1 MLLACKINS
10 SVITISA
17 LSIEQLSPTQ
27 NNVIKYL
34 VILLKFF
41 IFINALYKQ
50 ILKEFNIEYC
60 GVGKINATYNA
71 LEIISKYEPKLII
84 NFGTAGSLR
93 KNLVG
98 LHEVSHF
105 FQRDMDATALGF
117 KIGVTPFE
125 ERSVIDFGRT
135 GLSCSS
141 GDNFVSSPPE
151 LKTDLVDMEA
161 YAIAKVC
168 VLENVQFMCFKYVSD
183 NADENAGDK
192 WKENIN
198 KGCLAFVEKIKS
210 IYDI

>member
-1 MLLACKINS
+1 MLLHKRQEVLLI
-10 SVITISA
+10 IA
-17 LSIEQLSPTQ
+17 LKEELPR
-27 NNVIKYL
+27 N
-34 VILLKFF
+34 LLP
-41 IFINALYKQ
+41 
-50 ILKEFNIEYC
+50 EFNIEYC
-60 GVGKINATYNA
+60 GVGKINATYKA

-93 KNLVG
+93 KNLFG

-105 FQRDMDATALGF
+105 FQRDMDARALGF

-168 VLENVQFMCFKYVSD
+168 VLKNVQFMCFKYVSD
-183 NADENAGDK
+183 NADESASKNWKANASLGANAFKDMIK
-192 WKENIN
+192 NLDLQTMLGLREKEQYEN
-198 KGCLAFVEKIKS
+198 
-210 IYDI
+210 

>member
-1 MLLACKINS
+1 MLLHKRQEVLLI
-10 SVITISA
+10 IA
-17 LSIEQLSPTQ
+17 LKEELPR
-27 NNVIKYL
+27 N
-34 VILLKFF
+34 LLP
-41 IFINALYKQ
+41 
-50 ILKEFNIEYC
+50 EFNIEYC
-60 GVGKINATYNA
+60 GVGKINATYKA

-93 KNLVG
+93 KNLFG

-105 FQRDMDATALGF
+105 FQRDMDARALGF

-168 VLENVQFMCFKYVSD
+168 VLKNVQFMCFKYVSD
-183 NADENAGDK
+183 NADESASKNWKANASLGATAFKDMIK
-192 WKENIN
+192 NLDLQTMLGLWEKEQYEN
-198 KGCLAFVEKIKS
+198 
-210 IYDI
+210 

>member
-1 MLLACKINS
+1 MLLHKRQEVLLI
-10 SVITISA
+10 IA
-17 LSIEQLSPTQ
+17 LKEELPR
-27 NNVIKYL
+27 N
-34 VILLKFF
+34 LLP
-41 IFINALYKQ
+41 
-50 ILKEFNIEYC
+50 EFNIEYC
-60 GVGKINATYNA
+60 GVGKINATYKA

-93 KNLVG
+93 KNLFG

-105 FQRDMDATALGF
+105 FQRDMDARALGF

-168 VLENVQFMCFKYVSD
+168 VLKNIQFMCFKYVSD
-183 NADENAGDK
+183 NADESASKNWKANASLGATAFKDMIK
-192 WKENIN
+192 NLDLQTMLGLREKEQHEN
-198 KGCLAFVEKIKS
+198 
-210 IYDI
+210 

>member
-1 MLLACKINS
+1 MLLHKRQEVLLI
-10 SVITISA
+10 IA
-17 LSIEQLSPTQ
+17 LKEELPR
-27 NNVIKYL
+27 N
-34 VILLKFF
+34 LLP
-41 IFINALYKQ
+41 
-50 ILKEFNIEYC
+50 EFNIEYC
-60 GVGKINATYNA
+60 GVGKINATYKA

-93 KNLVG
+93 KNLFG

-105 FQRDMDATALGF
+105 FQRDMDARALGF

-168 VLENVQFMCFKYVSD
+168 VLKNVQFMCFKYVSD
-183 NADENAGDK
+183 NADESASKNWKANASLGATAFKDMIK
-192 WKENIN
+192 NLDLQTMLGLREKEQHEN
-198 KGCLAFVEKIKS
+198 
-210 IYDI
+210 

>member
-1 MLLACKINS
+1 MLLYKRQEVLLI
-10 SVITISA
+10 IA
-17 LSIEQLSPTQ
+17 LKEELPR
-27 NNVIKYL
+27 N
-34 VILLKFF
+34 LLP
-41 IFINALYKQ
+41 
-50 ILKEFNIEYC
+50 EFNIEYC
-60 GVGKINATYNA
+60 GVGKINATYKA

-93 KNLVG
+93 KNLFG

-105 FQRDMDATALGF
+105 FQRDMDARALGF

-168 VLENVQFMCFKYVSD
+168 VLKNVQFMCFKYVSD
-183 NADENAGDK
+183 NADESASKNWKANASLGATAFKDMIK
-192 WKENIN
+192 NLDLQTMLGLREKEQYEN
-198 KGCLAFVEKIKS
+198 
-210 IYDI
+210 

>member
-1 MLLACKINS
+1 MLLHKRQEVLLI
-10 SVITISA
+10 IA
-17 LSIEQLSPTQ
+17 LKEELPR
-27 NNVIKYL
+27 N
-34 VILLKFF
+34 LLP
-41 IFINALYKQ
+41 
-50 ILKEFNIEYC
+50 EFNIEYC
-60 GVGKINATYNA
+60 GVVKINATYKS

-93 KNLVG
+93 KNLLG

-105 FQRDMDATALGF
+105 FQRDMDARALGF

-168 VLENVQFMCFKYVSD
+168 VLKNVQFMCFKYVSD
-183 NADENAGDK
+183 NADESASKNWKANASLGATAFKDMIK
-192 WKENIN
+192 NLDLQTMLGLREKEQYEN
-198 KGCLAFVEKIKS
+198 
-210 IYDI
+210 

>member
-1 MLLACKINS
+1 MLLHKRQEVLLI
-10 SVITISA
+10 VA
-17 LSIEQLSPTQ
+17 LKEELPG
-27 NNVIKYL
+27 N
-34 VILLKFF
+34 LLP
-41 IFINALYKQ
+41 
-50 ILKEFNIEYC
+50 EFNIEYC
-60 GVGKINATYNA
+60 GVGKINATYKA

-93 KNLVG
+93 KNLFG

-125 ERSVIDFGRT
+125 ERSVIDFGRK

-168 VLENVQFMCFKYVSD
+168 VLKNVQFMCFKYVSD
-183 NADENAGDK
+183 NADESASKNWKANASLGATAFKDMIK
-192 WKENIN
+192 NLDLQTMLGLREKEQYEN
-198 KGCLAFVEKIKS
+198 
-210 IYDI
+210 

>member
-1 MLLACKINS
+1 MLLHKRQEVLLI
-10 SVITISA
+10 IA
-17 LSIEQLSPTQ
+17 LKEELPR
-27 NNVIKYL
+27 N
-34 VILLKFF
+34 LLP
-41 IFINALYKQ
+41 
-50 ILKEFNIEYC
+50 EFNIEYC
-60 GVGKINATYNA
+60 GVGKINATYKS

-93 KNLVG
+93 KNLFG

-105 FQRDMDATALGF
+105 FQRDMDARALGF

-168 VLENVQFMCFKYVSD
+168 VLKNVQFMCFKYVSD
-183 NADENAGDK
+183 NADESASKNWKANASLGATAFKDMIK
-192 WKENIN
+192 NLDLQTMLGLREKEQYEN
-198 KGCLAFVEKIKS
+198 
-210 IYDI
+210 

>member
-1 MLLACKINS
+1 MLLHKRQEVLLI
-10 SVITISA
+10 IA
-17 LSIEQLSPTQ
+17 LKEELPR
-27 NNVIKYL
+27 N
-34 VILLKFF
+34 LLP
-41 IFINALYKQ
+41 
-50 ILKEFNIEYC
+50 EFNIEYC
-60 GVGKINATYNA
+60 GVGKINATYKA

-93 KNLVG
+93 KNLFG

-105 FQRDMDATALGF
+105 FQRDMDARALGF

-168 VLENVQFMCFKYVSD
+168 VLKNVQFMCFKYVSD
-183 NADENAGDK
+183 NADESASKNWKANASLGATAFKDMVK
-192 WKENIN
+192 NLDLQTMLGLREKEQYEN
-198 KGCLAFVEKIKS
+198 
-210 IYDI
+210 

>member
-1 MLLACKINS
+1 MLLHNRQEVLLI
-10 SVITISA
+10 IA
-17 LSIEQLSPTQ
+17 LKEELPR
-27 NNVIKYL
+27 N
-34 VILLKFF
+34 LLP
-41 IFINALYKQ
+41 
-50 ILKEFNIEYC
+50 EFNIEYC
-60 GVGKINATYNA
+60 GVGKINATYKA

-93 KNLVG
+93 KNLFG

-168 VLENVQFMCFKYVSD
+168 VLKNVQFMCFKYVSD
-183 NADENAGDK
+183 HADESASKNWKANASLGATAFKDMIK
-192 WKENIN
+192 NLDLQTILGLREKEQYEN
-198 KGCLAFVEKIKS
+198 
-210 IYDI
+210 

>member
-1 MLLACKINS
+1 MLLDKRQEVLLI
-10 SVITISA
+10 VA
-17 LSIEQLSPTQ
+17 LKEELPR
-27 NNVIKYL
+27 N
-34 VILLKFF
+34 LLP
-41 IFINALYKQ
+41 
-50 ILKEFNIEYC
+50 EFNIEYC
-60 GVGKINATYNA
+60 GVGKINATYKA
-71 LEIISKYEPKLII
+71 LEIISQYEPKLII

-93 KNLVG
+93 KNLFG

-105 FQRDMDATALGF
+105 FQRDMDARALGF

-168 VLENVQFMCFKYVSD
+168 VLKNVQFMCFKYVSD
-183 NADENAGDK
+183 NADESASKNWKANASLGATAFKDMVK
-192 WKENIN
+192 NLDLQTMLGLRENEQYEN
-198 KGCLAFVEKIKS
+198 
-210 IYDI
+210 

>member
-1 MLLACKINS
+1 MLLHKRQEVLLI
-10 SVITISA
+10 VA
-17 LSIEQLSPTQ
+17 LKEELPG
-27 NNVIKYL
+27 N
-34 VILLKFF
+34 LLP
-41 IFINALYKQ
+41 
-50 ILKEFNIEYC
+50 EFNIEYC
-60 GVGKINATYNA
+60 GVGKINATYKA

-93 KNLVG
+93 KNLFG

-168 VLENVQFMCFKYVSD
+168 VLKNVQFMCFKYVSD
-183 NADENAGDK
+183 NADESASKNWKANASLGATAFKDMVK
-192 WKENIN
+192 NLDLQTMLGLREKEQYEN
-198 KGCLAFVEKIKS
+198 
-210 IYDI
+210 

>member
-1 MLLACKINS
+1 MLLHKRQEVLLI
-10 SVITISA
+10 IA
-17 LSIEQLSPTQ
+17 LKEELPR
-27 NNVIKYL
+27 N
-34 VILLKFF
+34 LLP
-41 IFINALYKQ
+41 
-50 ILKEFNIEYC
+50 EFNIEYC
-60 GVGKINATYNA
+60 GVGKINATYKA

-84 NFGTAGSLR
+84 NFVTAGSLR
-93 KNLVG
+93 KNLFG

-168 VLENVQFMCFKYVSD
+168 VLKNVQFMCFKYVSD
-183 NADENAGDK
+183 NADESASKN
-192 WKENIN
+192 WKANVSLGATAFKDMIKKLDLQTMLGLWEKETYEN
-198 KGCLAFVEKIKS
+198 
-210 IYDI
+210 

>member
-1 MLLACKINS
+1 MLLHKRQEVLLI
-10 SVITISA
+10 VA
-17 LSIEQLSPTQ
+17 LKEELPR
-27 NNVIKYL
+27 N
-34 VILLKFF
+34 LLP
-41 IFINALYKQ
+41 
-50 ILKEFNIEYC
+50 EFNIEYC
-60 GVGKINATYNA
+60 GVGKINATYKA
-71 LEIISKYEPKLII
+71 LEIISKFEPKLII

-93 KNLVG
+93 KNLFG

-161 YAIAKVC
+161 YAIAKIC
-168 VLENVQFMCFKYVSD
+168 VLKNVQFMCFKYVSD
-183 NADENAGDK
+183 NADESASKNWKANASLGATAFKDMIK
-192 WKENIN
+192 NLDLQTMLGLREKEQYEN
-198 KGCLAFVEKIKS
+198 
-210 IYDI
+210 

>member
-1 MLLACKINS
+1 MLLHKTQEVLLI
-10 SVITISA
+10 IA
-17 LSIEQLSPTQ
+17 LKEELPR
-27 NNVIKYL
+27 N
-34 VILLKFF
+34 LLP
-41 IFINALYKQ
+41 
-50 ILKEFNIEYC
+50 EFNIEYC
-60 GVGKINATYNA
+60 GVGKINATYKS

-93 KNLVG
+93 KNLFG

-105 FQRDMDATALGF
+105 FQRDMDARALGF

-168 VLENVQFMCFKYVSD
+168 VLKNVQFMCFKYVSD
-183 NADENAGDK
+183 NADESASKNWKANASLGATAFKDMIK
-192 WKENIN
+192 NLDLQTMLGLREKEQHEN
-198 KGCLAFVEKIKS
+198 
-210 IYDI
+210 

>member
-1 MLLACKINS
+1 MLLHKRQEVLLI
-10 SVITISA
+10 IA
-17 LSIEQLSPTQ
+17 LKEELPR
-27 NNVIKYL
+27 N
-34 VILLKFF
+34 LLP
-41 IFINALYKQ
+41 
-50 ILKEFNIEYC
+50 EFNIEYC
-60 GVGKINATYNA
+60 GVGKINATYKA

-93 KNLVG
+93 KNLLG

-105 FQRDMDATALGF
+105 FQRDMDARALGF

-168 VLENVQFMCFKYVSD
+168 VLKNVQFMCFKYVSD
-183 NADENAGDK
+183 NADESASKNWKANASLGATAFKDMVK
-192 WKENIN
+192 NLDLQTMLGLRENEQYEN
-198 KGCLAFVEKIKS
+198 
-210 IYDI
+210 

>member
-1 MLLACKINS
+1 MLLHKRQEVLLI
-10 SVITISA
+10 IA
-17 LSIEQLSPTQ
+17 LKEELPR
-27 NNVIKYL
+27 N
-34 VILLKFF
+34 LLP
-41 IFINALYKQ
+41 
-50 ILKEFNIEYC
+50 EFNIEYC
-60 GVGKINATYNA
+60 GVGKINATYKA

-93 KNLVG
+93 KNLFG

-105 FQRDMDATALGF
+105 FQRDMDARALGF

-168 VLENVQFMCFKYVSD
+168 VLKNVQFMCFKYVSD
-183 NADENAGDK
+183 NADESASKNWKANASLGATAFKDMVK
-192 WKENIN
+192 NLDLQTMLGLREKEQHEN
-198 KGCLAFVEKIKS
+198 
-210 IYDI
+210 

>member
-1 MLLACKINS
+1 MLLHKRQEVLLI
-10 SVITISA
+10 IA
-17 LSIEQLSPTQ
+17 LKEELPR
-27 NNVIKYL
+27 N
-34 VILLKFF
+34 LLP
-41 IFINALYKQ
+41 
-50 ILKEFNIEYC
+50 EFNIEYC
-60 GVGKINATYNA
+60 GVGKINATYKT

-93 KNLVG
+93 KNLFG

-105 FQRDMDATALGF
+105 FQRDMDARALGF

-168 VLENVQFMCFKYVSD
+168 VLKNVQFMCFKYVSD
-183 NADENAGDK
+183 NADESASKNWKANASLGATAFKDMVK
-192 WKENIN
+192 NLDLQTMLGLREKEQYEN
-198 KGCLAFVEKIKS
+198 
-210 IYDI
+210 

>member
-1 MLLACKINS
+1 MLLHKRQEVLLI
-10 SVITISA
+10 VA
-17 LSIEQLSPTQ
+17 LKEELPG
-27 NNVIKYL
+27 N
-34 VILLKFF
+34 LLP
-41 IFINALYKQ
+41 
-50 ILKEFNIEYC
+50 EFNIEYC
-60 GVGKINATYNA
+60 GVGKINATYKA

-93 KNLVG
+93 KNLFG

-168 VLENVQFMCFKYVSD
+168 LLKNVQFMCFKYVSD
-183 NADENAGDK
+183 NADESASKNWKANASLGATAFKDMVK
-192 WKENIN
+192 NLDLQTMIGLSEKEHYEN
-198 KGCLAFVEKIKS
+198 
-210 IYDI
+210 

>member
-1 MLLACKINS
+1 MLLYKRQEVLI
-10 SVITISA
+10 IIA
-17 LSIEQLSPTQ
+17 LKEELPR
-27 NNVIKYL
+27 N
-34 VILLKFF
+34 LLP
-41 IFINALYKQ
+41 
-50 ILKEFNIEYC
+50 EFNIEYC
-60 GVGKINATYNA
+60 GVGKINATYKA

-93 KNLVG
+93 KNLFG

-105 FQRDMDATALGF
+105 FQRDMDARALGF

-168 VLENVQFMCFKYVSD
+168 VLKNVQFMCFKYVSD
-183 NADENAGDK
+183 NADESASKNWKANASLGATAFKDMIK
-192 WKENIN
+192 NLDLQTMLGLREKEQHEN
-198 KGCLAFVEKIKS
+198 
-210 IYDI
+210 

>member
-1 MLLACKINS
+1 MLLHKRQEVLLI
-10 SVITISA
+10 IA
-17 LSIEQLSPTQ
+17 LKEELPR
-27 NNVIKYL
+27 N
-34 VILLKFF
+34 LLP
-41 IFINALYKQ
+41 
-50 ILKEFNIEYC
+50 EFNIEYC
-60 GVGKINATYNA
+60 GVGKINATYKS

-93 KNLVG
+93 KNLFG

-105 FQRDMDATALGF
+105 FQRDMDARALGF

-168 VLENVQFMCFKYVSD
+168 VLKNVQFMCFKYVSD
-183 NADENAGDK
+183 NADESASKNWKANASLGATAFKDMIK
-192 WKENIN
+192 NLDLQTMLGLLEKEQYEN
-198 KGCLAFVEKIKS
+198 
-210 IYDI
+210 

>member
-1 MLLACKINS
+1 MLLHKRQEVLLI
-10 SVITISA
+10 VA
-17 LSIEQLSPTQ
+17 LKEELPR
-27 NNVIKYL
+27 N
-34 VILLKFF
+34 LLP
-41 IFINALYKQ
+41 
-50 ILKEFNIEYC
+50 EFNIEYC
-60 GVGKINATYNA
+60 GVGKINATYKA

-93 KNLVG
+93 KNLFG

-168 VLENVQFMCFKYVSD
+168 VLKNVQFMCFKYVSD
-183 NADENAGDK
+183 NADGSASKNWKANARLGATAFKDMIEKLDLQTMLGLWEKETYEN
-192 WKENIN
+192 
-198 KGCLAFVEKIKS
+198 
-210 IYDI
+210 

>member
-1 MLLACKINS
+1 MILHKRQEVLLIVA
-10 SVITISA
+10 
-17 LSIEQLSPTQ
+17 
-27 NNVIKYL
+27 
-34 VILLKFF
+34 
-41 IFINALYKQ
+41 
-50 ILKEFNIEYC
+50 LKEELPRNLLPQFNIEYC
-60 GVGKINATYNA
+60 GVGKINATYKA

-93 KNLVG
+93 KNLFG

-168 VLENVQFMCFKYVSD
+168 VLKNVQFMCFKYVSD
-183 NADENAGDK
+183 NADESASKSWKANASLGATAFKDMIK
-192 WKENIN
+192 NLDLQTMLGLREKEQHEN
-198 KGCLAFVEKIKS
+198 
-210 IYDI
+210 

>member
-1 MLLACKINS
+1 MLLHKRQEVLLI
-10 SVITISA
+10 IA
-17 LSIEQLSPTQ
+17 LKEELPR
-27 NNVIKYL
+27 N
-34 VILLKFF
+34 LLP
-41 IFINALYKQ
+41 
-50 ILKEFNIEYC
+50 EFNIEYC
-60 GVGKINATYNA
+60 GVGKINATHKT

-93 KNLVG
+93 KNLLG

-168 VLENVQFMCFKYVSD
+168 VLKNVQFMCFKYVSD
-183 NADENAGDK
+183 NADESASKNWKANASLGATAFKDMIK
-192 WKENIN
+192 NLDLQTMLSLREKEQYEN
-198 KGCLAFVEKIKS
+198 
-210 IYDI
+210 

>member
-1 MLLACKINS
+1 MLLHKRQEVLLI
-10 SVITISA
+10 IA
-17 LSIEQLSPTQ
+17 LKEELPR
-27 NNVIKYL
+27 N
-34 VILLKFF
+34 LLP
-41 IFINALYKQ
+41 
-50 ILKEFNIEYC
+50 EFNIEYC
-60 GVGKINATYNA
+60 GVGKINATYKA

-93 KNLVG
+93 KNLFG

-168 VLENVQFMCFKYVSD
+168 VLKNVQFMCFKYVSD
-183 NADENAGDK
+183 NADESASKNWKANASLGATAFKDMIK
-192 WKENIN
+192 NLDLQTMLGLREKDQHEN
-198 KGCLAFVEKIKS
+198 
-210 IYDI
+210 

>member
-1 MLLACKINS
+1 MLLQKRQEVLLI
-10 SVITISA
+10 IA
-17 LSIEQLSPTQ
+17 LKEELPR
-27 NNVIKYL
+27 N
-34 VILLKFF
+34 LLP
-41 IFINALYKQ
+41 
-50 ILKEFNIEYC
+50 EFNIEYC
-60 GVGKINATYNA
+60 GVGKINATYKA

-93 KNLVG
+93 KNLFG

-168 VLENVQFMCFKYVSD
+168 VLKNVQFMCFKYVSD
-183 NADENAGDK
+183 NADESASKNWKANASLGATAFKDMVK
-192 WKENIN
+192 NLDLQTMLGLQEKEQYEN
-198 KGCLAFVEKIKS
+198 
-210 IYDI
+210 

>member
-1 MLLACKINS
+1 MLLHKRQEVLLI
-10 SVITISA
+10 IA
-17 LSIEQLSPTQ
+17 LKEELPR
-27 NNVIKYL
+27 N
-34 VILLKFF
+34 LLP
-41 IFINALYKQ
+41 
-50 ILKEFNIEYC
+50 EFNIEYC
-60 GVGKINATYNA
+60 GVGKINATYKA

-93 KNLVG
+93 KNLLG

-105 FQRDMDATALGF
+105 FQRDMDARALGF

-168 VLENVQFMCFKYVSD
+168 VLKNVQFMCFKYVSD
-183 NADENAGDK
+183 NADESASKN
-192 WKENIN
+192 WKANVSLGATAFKDMIKNLDLQTMLGLREKEQYEN
-198 KGCLAFVEKIKS
+198 
-210 IYDI
+210 

>member
-1 MLLACKINS
+1 MLLHKRQEVLLI
-10 SVITISA
+10 IT
-17 LSIEQLSPTQ
+17 LKEELPR
-27 NNVIKYL
+27 N
-34 VILLKFF
+34 LLP
-41 IFINALYKQ
+41 
-50 ILKEFNIEYC
+50 EFNIEYC
-60 GVGKINATYNA
+60 GVGKINATYKA

-93 KNLVG
+93 KNLLG

-105 FQRDMDATALGF
+105 FQRDMDARALGF

-168 VLENVQFMCFKYVSD
+168 VLKNVQFMCFKYVSD
-183 NADENAGDK
+183 NADESASKNWKANASLGATAFKDMIK
-192 WKENIN
+192 NLDLQTMLGLLEKEQYEN
-198 KGCLAFVEKIKS
+198 
-210 IYDI
+210 

>member
-1 MLLACKINS
+1 MLLHKRQEVLLI
-10 SVITISA
+10 IA
-17 LSIEQLSPTQ
+17 LKEELPR
-27 NNVIKYL
+27 N
-34 VILLKFF
+34 LLP
-41 IFINALYKQ
+41 
-50 ILKEFNIEYC
+50 EFNIEYC
-60 GVGKINATYNA
+60 GVGKINATYKA

-93 KNLVG
+93 KNLFG

-168 VLENVQFMCFKYVSD
+168 VLKNVQFMCFKYVSD
-183 NADENAGDK
+183 NADGSASKNWKANANLGANAFKDMIKNLDLQTMLGLLEKEQYEN
-192 WKENIN
+192 
-198 KGCLAFVEKIKS
+198 
-210 IYDI
+210 

>member
-1 MLLACKINS
+1 MLLHKRQEVLLI
-10 SVITISA
+10 IA
-17 LSIEQLSPTQ
+17 LKEELPR
-27 NNVIKYL
+27 N
-34 VILLKFF
+34 LLP
-41 IFINALYKQ
+41 
-50 ILKEFNIEYC
+50 EFNIEYC
-60 GVGKINATYNA
+60 GVGKINATYKA

-93 KNLVG
+93 KNLFG

-105 FQRDMDATALGF
+105 FQRDMDARALGF

-168 VLENVQFMCFKYVSD
+168 VLKNVQFMCFKYVSD
-183 NADENAGDK
+183 NANESASKNWKANASLGATAFKDMVKNLDLQTMLGLREKEQYEN
-192 WKENIN
+192 
-198 KGCLAFVEKIKS
+198 
-210 IYDI
+210 

>member
-1 MLLACKINS
+1 MLLHKRQEVLLI
-10 SVITISA
+10 IA
-17 LSIEQLSPTQ
+17 LKEELPR
-27 NNVIKYL
+27 N
-34 VILLKFF
+34 LLP
-41 IFINALYKQ
+41 
-50 ILKEFNIEYC
+50 EFNIEYC
-60 GVGKINATYNA
+60 GVGKINATYKA

-93 KNLVG
+93 KNLLG

-105 FQRDMDATALGF
+105 FQRDMDARALGF

-168 VLENVQFMCFKYVSD
+168 VLKNVQFMCFKYVSD
-183 NADENAGDK
+183 NADESASKNWKANASLGATAFKDMIK
-192 WKENIN
+192 NLDLQTMLGLREKEQYEN
-198 KGCLAFVEKIKS
+198 
-210 IYDI
+210 

>member
-1 MLLACKINS
+1 MLLHKRQEVLLI
-10 SVITISA
+10 IA
-17 LSIEQLSPTQ
+17 LKEEFPRS
-27 NNVIKYL
+27 
-34 VILLKFF
+34 LLP
-41 IFINALYKQ
+41 
-50 ILKEFNIEYC
+50 EFNIEYC
-60 GVGKINATYNA
+60 GVGKINATYKA

-84 NFGTAGSLR
+84 NFGTAGSLT
-93 KNLVG
+93 KNLFG

-105 FQRDMDATALGF
+105 FQRDMDASALGF

-168 VLENVQFMCFKYVSD
+168 VLKNVQFMCFKYVSD
-183 NADENAGDK
+183 NADESASKNWKANASLGATAFKDMIK
-192 WKENIN
+192 NLDLQTMLGLREKEQYEN
-198 KGCLAFVEKIKS
+198 
-210 IYDI
+210 

>member
-1 MLLACKINS
+1 MLLHKRQEVLLI
-10 SVITISA
+10 IA
-17 LSIEQLSPTQ
+17 LKEELPR
-27 NNVIKYL
+27 N
-34 VILLKFF
+34 LLP
-41 IFINALYKQ
+41 
-50 ILKEFNIEYC
+50 EFNIEYC
-60 GVGKINATYNA
+60 GVGKINATYKS

-93 KNLVG
+93 KNLFG

-105 FQRDMDATALGF
+105 FQRDMDARALGF

-141 GDNFVSSPPE
+141 GDNFVSSSPE

-168 VLENVQFMCFKYVSD
+168 VLKNVQFMCFKYVSD
-183 NADENAGDK
+183 NADESASKNWKANASLGATAFKDMIK
-192 WKENIN
+192 NLDLQTMLGLREKEQHEN
-198 KGCLAFVEKIKS
+198 
-210 IYDI
+210 

>member
-1 MLLACKINS
+1 MLLHKRQEVLLI
-10 SVITISA
+10 VA
-17 LSIEQLSPTQ
+17 LKEELPG
-27 NNVIKYL
+27 N
-34 VILLKFF
+34 LLP
-41 IFINALYKQ
+41 
-50 ILKEFNIEYC
+50 EFNIEYC
-60 GVGKINATYNA
+60 GVGKINATYKA

-84 NFGTAGSLR
+84 NLGTAGSLR
-93 KNLVG
+93 KNLFG

-168 VLENVQFMCFKYVSD
+168 VLKNVQFMCFKYVTD
-183 NADENAGDK
+183 NADESASKNWKANASLGATAFKDMVK
-192 WKENIN
+192 NLDLQTMIGLSEKEQYEN
-198 KGCLAFVEKIKS
+198 
-210 IYDI
+210 

>member
-1 MLLACKINS
+1 MLLHKRQEVLLI
-10 SVITISA
+10 IA
-17 LSIEQLSPTQ
+17 LKEELPR
-27 NNVIKYL
+27 N
-34 VILLKFF
+34 LLP
-41 IFINALYKQ
+41 
-50 ILKEFNIEYC
+50 EFNIEYC
-60 GVGKINATYNA
+60 GVGKINATYKS

-93 KNLVG
+93 KNLFG

-105 FQRDMDATALGF
+105 FQRDMDARALGF

-168 VLENVQFMCFKYVSD
+168 VLKNVQFMCFKYVSD
-183 NADENAGDK
+183 NADESASKNWKANASLGATAFKDMIK
-192 WKENIN
+192 NLDLQTMLGLREKEQHEN
-198 KGCLAFVEKIKS
+198 
-210 IYDI
+210 

>member
-1 MLLACKINS
+1 MLLHKRQEVLLI
-10 SVITISA
+10 IA
-17 LSIEQLSPTQ
+17 LKEELPR
-27 NNVIKYL
+27 N
-34 VILLKFF
+34 LLP
-41 IFINALYKQ
+41 
-50 ILKEFNIEYC
+50 EFNIEYC
-60 GVGKINATYNA
+60 GVGKINATYKA

-93 KNLVG
+93 KNLFG

-105 FQRDMDATALGF
+105 FQRDMDARALGF

-151 LKTDLVDMEA
+151 LKTDFVDMEA

-168 VLENVQFMCFKYVSD
+168 LLKNVQFICFKYVSD
-183 NADENAGDK
+183 NADESASKNWNANASLGATAFKDMVK
-192 WKENIN
+192 NLDLQTMLGLREKEQYEN
-198 KGCLAFVEKIKS
+198 
-210 IYDI
+210 